1 MLVGLCILS
10 NSWNNS
16 CLPPHKGVVGSDGYR
31 NFIKGGQYF
40 NYKKILTKKML
51 KNQLWYTKW
60 KYMYLYN
67 KNKKNKSNENYTKS
81 LQKYYLRFHLY
92 DIILFYVYA

>member
-1 MLVGLCILS
+1 
-10 NSWNNS
+10 
-16 CLPPHKGVVGSDGYR
+16 
-31 NFIKGGQYF
+31 
-40 NYKKILTKKML
+40 ML

-81 LQKYYLRFHLY
+81 LQKYYLRF
-92 DIILFYVYA
+92 ICMI